1 MARINATIN
10 DALLENIK
18 SISDK
23 EKRSVSSMVE
33 ILLEQSVKE
42 RNRKKK
48 KLDVSDERLK

>member
-10 DALLENIK
+10 DNLLENIK

-48 KLDVSDERLK
+48 KLDVNDERLK

>member
-10 DALLENIK
+10 DTLLESIK

-48 KLDVSDERLK
+48 KNDVNDERLK